1 MVSFHQEN
9 KLTILK
15 NLDEH
20 RSGMFWLEDQE
31 AITAR
36 TMRMKLKLKQK
47 LKIVDISECNTGI
60 SSHIEIYISE
70 TGQDK
75 QDTLERL
82 KNCPDYNEITLIKN
96 RALIENPATTKI
108 CSKHRSE
115 LGKLQQEV
123 SIMQVSYVHHKRSH
137 HSKTPASSFRSIPLN
152 VLREIKVVKQGT
164 DVCMGSVWCSSCRLR
179 KYENWRNDSLVILQE
194 HQGTCQ
200 FCGEDHNAEDS
211 DAPFQMDYSSQDTRE
226 LSR

>member
-1 MVSFHQEN
+1 MNTDQACFVGRSRGDYCSHN
-9 KLTILK
+9 K
-15 NLDEH
+15 DG
-20 RSGMFWLEDQE
+20 S
-31 AITAR
+31 
-36 TMRMKLKLKQK
+36 QK

-115 LGKLQQEV
+115 LGINFNKKFL
-123 SIMQVSYVHHKRSH
+123 SCKFPMHTTKRSH

-211 DAPFQMDYSSQDTRE
+211 DVPFQMDYSSQDTRE